1 MEPLNGCPC
10 QRNIRSLRRR
20 GPTKEHSQVEG
31 TQACWEL
38 RMWIKTRPRIKNAE
52 RLFLTFPDPLT
63 MADRL
68 AWVNCC
74 LEKKKRKKEEVVAS
88 DLLVAILV
96 VQRHNFAA
104 FWCGKWWDL
113 LLTHTHTH
121 TLLMLM
127 SLLTQLLAQSFIRR
141 HYSLCIIHE
150 IGISWA
156 CVACKLQKKKK
167 KKKKRILYT
176 HSQVM
181 TLHILRWMAITVHQC
196 SAEFI
201 PKMIEATEDTDACCQ
216 MYKEI
221 LHWT

>member
-74 LEKKKRKKEEVVAS
+74 LEKKKKRKKEEVVAS

-141 HYSLCIIHE
+141 HYSLARLCIIHE

-167 KKKKRILYT
+167 KKKKT
-176 HSQVM
+176 HFVHSQPSHDIA
-181 TLHILRWMAITVHQC
+181 HIEMDGNYC
-196 SAEFI
+196 SSVFSRI
-201 PKMIEATEDTDACCQ
+201 YSKDDWG
-216 MYKEI
+216 
-221 LHWT
+221 HWGHGRLLPNI